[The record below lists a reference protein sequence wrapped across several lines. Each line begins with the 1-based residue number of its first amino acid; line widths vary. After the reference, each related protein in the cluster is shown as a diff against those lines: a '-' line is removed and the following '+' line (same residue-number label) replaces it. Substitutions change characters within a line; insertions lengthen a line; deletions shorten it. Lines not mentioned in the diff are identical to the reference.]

1 MEGLRSAVFWVR
13 PERLAS
19 KVALKAA
26 QSRGSS
32 RSGSLA
38 LLTGSAHLCAITHAP
53 GGSHNHSLETMSDFR
68 REMVSRIQLAEADL
82 IHSANFRES
91 PVALPRSLQIP
102 APSPNPR
109 AANLR
114 WPEHPEPSPRA
125 GSATAPPLP
134 PEAGSRYLY
143 SSPAGSNPTC
153 VHRSAT
159 PSAFPPSRPVQ

>member
-1 MEGLRSAVFWVR
+1 MR

-32 RSGSLA
+32 RSGFLA
-38 LLTGSAHLCAITHAP
+38 LRTGSTRPCAVTPAP
-53 GGSHNHSLETMSDFR
+53 GGSHNRSLETMSDFL
-68 REMVSRIQLAEADL
+68 REMVSQIQLAEADL
-82 IHSANFRES
+82 IRSANFREL
-91 PVALPRSLQIP
+91 PVALPRSLRKP
-102 APSPNPR
+102 VPSPNPR

-153 VHRSAT
+153 VH
-159 PSAFPPSRPVQ
+159 

>member
-1 MEGLRSAVFWVR
+1 MK

-26 QSRGSS
+26 QSRGNS

-38 LLTGSAHLCAITHAP
+38 LLTGSAHLCAIAHAP
-53 GGSHNHSLETMSDFR
+53 DASRNRSLETMSDFL
-68 REMVSRIQLAEADL
+68 REMVSQIQLAEANL
-82 IHSANFRES
+82 IRSANFRES
-91 PVALPRSLQIP
+91 PVALPRSLRKP
-102 APSPNPR
+102 VPSPNPR

-125 GSATAPPLP
+125 GFATAPPPP

-143 SSPAGSNPTC
+143 SSLAGSNPTC

-159 PSAFPPSRPVQ
+159 PSAFPPSRPGQ

>member
-1 MEGLRSAVFWVR
+1 MK

-19 KVALKAA
+19 KVAVKAA

-32 RSGSLA
+32 RLGSLA
-38 LLTGSAHLCAITHAP
+38 LLTGSTHLCAITHAP
-53 GGSHNHSLETMSDFR
+53 GGSHNHSLETMSDFL
-68 REMVSRIQLAEADL
+68 REMVSQIQLAEADL
-82 IHSANFRES
+82 VRSANFRES

-125 GSATAPPLP
+125 GFATAPPPP
-134 PEAGSRYLY
+134 PEAGSAYLY
-143 SSPAGSNPTC
+143 SSPAGSNRTC
-153 VHRSAT
+153 ARKSAT
-159 PSAFPPSRPVQ
+159 LFAFPPSR